1 MKSFVVL
8 SLLTICV
15 FMANHASAAGKN
27 QQVSHKILLS
37 KTDSLEK
44 ISRDTA
50 ITFLLSVLEDTGDQ
64 EQKQIVYNRLAK
76 LYERSGMKSKAEKA
90 FKKAVNLADSQKDKY
105 RQIFELAYFY
115 NKVERYDTA
124 KVLYEQLIEYYSKKE
139 DSTNLGMVLSSY
151 GSALDADGQREEAL
165 KTYYKAIQLL
175 ENTEKYLN
183 LGASYENIAFINSE
197 LGYEKRTIKNYLNAI
212 KAYKKLSE
220 RNNLAAAYA
229 NLGVS
234 FKRIEQ
240 FDSALYYYHKS
251 NEIANELNDKQL
263 LAQNA
268 LNMGNVLSEKGDS
281 LKAEKMYRKSL
292 EIAQSNNL
300 IYGQYVNY
308 VNLGQWYYDANLYE
322 KAINF
327 LTKSKKLAENYNFPD
342 QDILYNTLAKSY
354 ERLNNYK
361 AAYQIM
367 RMLNAYQDSVYKNK
381 KHKELME
388 LETKYETQKKE
399 ADILRLQKERKQE
412 QLKNTIIII
421 VAIFL
426 ILILAG
432 VLIWNYQ
439 KRKILAQKAMLAS
452 KEKEKAQKELELQ
465 NNELIA
471 SSLHVAQLKD
481 FSQEIS
487 DRIKA
492 LKPTVKKQTHTELEN
507 ILELLNQKIN
517 DEQVWQ
523 DFDRRFKELNKP
535 FINKLINDCPDLT
548 QAELRICMLLY
559 LNLTS
564 KEIAQMTNRSLR
576 TVENLR
582 YRIRNKLK
590 IDKDI
595 NLVTYLH
602 QL

>member
-1 MKSFVVL
+1 
-8 SLLTICV
+8 
-15 FMANHASAAGKN
+15 MANHASAAGKN